1 MTAKV
6 LQGALSFKILQAAPG
21 QGKTFVMLL
30 VAHYALEHNRANKVF
45 LFNPNA
51 AVTAQIEHLVTNHP
65 PS

>member
-30 VAHYALEHNRANKVF
+30 VAHYFLKKGLAQKVY
-45 LFNPNA
+45 LFNPNS
-51 AVTAQIEHLVTNHP
+51 AVAAQIENLISNHAP
-65 PS
+65 